1 MRRELK
7 LETYL
12 VSVKKL
18 LVIFGERFR
27 TDVLA
32 GWELESCR
40 WFALRLGLSEVPYF
54 FKHDG
59 SHCLHAFGWL
69 ASGRDR
75 KTLELALTA
84 GTDNRL
90 NEALTTKRS
99 TMKWPLM
106 AVKI

>member
-40 WFALRLGLSEVPYF
+40 WFALRLGLSEVPYMMEVTV
-54 FKHDG
+54 
-59 SHCLHAFGWL
+59 CMLLVGWH
-69 ASGRDR
+69 
-75 KTLELALTA
+75 LE
-84 GTDNRL
+84 GIERHL
-90 NEALTTKRS
+90 NWR
-99 TMKWPLM
+99 
-106 AVKI
+106 